1 MIAQKLGHTRE
12 EQSVKVILFAVS
24 NKNIVALFQE
34 IYKDRKKF
42 SQQVF
47 EVASSDLVN
56 MGITVVSYTLKD
68 IRDEEV
74 NQFGESRIKVV
85 NSDNLQKFVNL
96 QYITLVCLD
105 NGTNESSSKS
115 LMFQVLFFFILFID
129 LGHSKLFFLFL

>member
-1 MIAQKLGHTRE
+1 MLLAACEQFLSKEESEIQHIALVTLEGHQRAIMGSMTVE
-12 EQSVKVILFAVS
+12 
-24 NKNIVALFQE
+24 E

-74 NQFGESRIKVV
+74 IKKYTNISKHIKFAEFLQTFGL
-85 NSDNLQKFVNL
+85 NS
-96 QYITLVCLD
+96 CHR
-105 NGTNESSSKS
+105 SK
-115 LMFQVLFFFILFID
+115 D
-129 LGHSKLFFLFL
+129 

>member
-1 MIAQKLGHTRE
+1 M
-12 EQSVKVILFAVS
+12 S
-24 NKNIVALFQE
+24 NENISALFQE

-74 NQFGESRIKVV
+74 NQFGESRIKALK
-85 NSDNLQKFVNL
+85 SQGFKKA
-96 QYITLVCLD
+96 LV
-105 NGTNESSSKS
+105 ESCQEPARCCQH
-115 LMFQVLFFFILFID
+115 LNFGLN
-129 LGHSKLFFLFL
+129 

>member
-1 MIAQKLGHTRE
+1 M
-12 EQSVKVILFAVS
+12 S
-24 NKNIVALFQE
+24 NKNVVALFQE

-74 NQFGESRIKVV
+74 NQFHIQRNHSYLFQTVVSNHCRCRPRGVRVKTLKKCIKKGKL
-85 NSDNLQKFVNL
+85 SFL
-96 QYITLVCLD
+96 
-105 NGTNESSSKS
+105 
-115 LMFQVLFFFILFID
+115 LFND
-129 LGHSKLFFLFL
+129 G

>member
-1 MIAQKLGHTRE
+1 M
-12 EQSVKVILFAVS
+12 S
-24 NKNIVALFQE
+24 NKNVVALFQE

-74 NQFGESRIKVV
+74 NQFEESRMKALK
-85 NSDNLQKFVNL
+85 DLKRPLWNLVKARTYL
-96 QYITLVCLD
+96 QLPLRQLGAGNVYLLVL
-105 NGTNESSSKS
+105 SS
-115 LMFQVLFFFILFID
+115 
-129 LGHSKLFFLFL
+129 

>member
-1 MIAQKLGHTRE
+1 MQWIDQ
-12 EQSVKVILFAVS
+12 LFTVS
-24 NKNIVALFQE
+24 NKNVVALFQE

-74 NQFGESRIKVV
+74 NQFEESRMKIM
-85 NSDNLQKFVNL
+85 SM
-96 QYITLVCLD
+96 
-105 NGTNESSSKS
+105 GPR
-115 LMFQVLFFFILFID
+115 LFDHRLTS
-129 LGHSKLFFLFL
+129 G